1 MSNNLIDIAELSY
14 KFEKYRLRGM
24 DDKTI
29 LKEVERNLSENN
41 KEIPENLEYLEDM
54 HDKETGTGGVA
65 FRDKNTG
72 EIIIAFPGTNP
83 EGDYIM
89 DMLTDLKG
97 VILGDESHYKPAYD
111 FHS

>member
-1 MSNNLIDIAELSY
+1 MSNLIDAANLSY
-14 KFEKYRLRGM
+14 SFESARVNGAFDYNIIE
-24 DDKTI
+24 KTNEI
-29 LKEVERNLSENN
+29 IQLKGKS
-41 KEIPENLEYLEDM
+41 IPENLEYLEDM